1 MDTAHWKG
9 LFMRQSEN
17 ESNVRYSKSQ
27 IADMERE
34 IQCLLGESSYTVRRH
49 PCRGEC
55 RGKNDYILE
64 FDSGRQL
71 FISLGY
77 RNYAAKLKENL
88 DNLRYFRKHQVENG
102 ARIKEAL
109 LQKTTRYTD
118 AEVDLAPTSIDE
130 FMAVY
135 AVVILTTAAGI
146 KLVYRETSMH
156 YCLIGYDLEWCA
168 FDHCLKH
175 FLEDACGEM
184 KYTHLLQ
191 IEDEPTK
198 IQKGA

>member
-1 MDTAHWKG
+1 
-9 LFMRQSEN
+9 
-17 ESNVRYSKSQ
+17 
-27 IADMERE
+27 MEF
-34 IQCLLGESSYTVRRH
+34 G
-49 PCRGEC
+49 
-55 RGKNDYILE
+55 
-64 FDSGRQL
+64 SGRQL

-77 RNYAAKLKENL
+77 RNYVAKLKENL
-88 DNLRYFRKHQVENG
+88 DNLRYFRRHQIENG

-118 AEVDLAPTSIDE
+118 VEVDLAPTSIDE
-130 FMAVY
+130 FMSVY

-175 FLEDACGEM
+175 LLEDACGEM
-184 KYTHLLQ
+184 KYTRLLQ
-191 IEDEPTK
+191 IEDGPTK